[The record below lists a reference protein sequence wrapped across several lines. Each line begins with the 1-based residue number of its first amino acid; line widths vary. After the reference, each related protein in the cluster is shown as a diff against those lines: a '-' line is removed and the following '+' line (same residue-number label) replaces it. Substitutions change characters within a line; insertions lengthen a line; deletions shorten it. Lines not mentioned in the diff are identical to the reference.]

1 MLLDETTA
9 ECEYKIKTN
18 IQLKDS
24 ESEASVS
31 AKYPLNVNSY
41 ERFSRINFGDNIIVE
56 EDTNECE
63 YTVHGLSQT
72 IHGNATC
79 GLGSGVNGVFERL
92 SFSSGLTVVDNRN
105 LNWTIGTNI
114 SLKDTESESDISTAY
129 PITVTD
135 YERFSKLNFGD
146 NIIVEENSDQCE
158 YTIKGLD
165 QSLSSDGSCGESA
178 VGAHPFETLIA
189 SSGLQVSDT
198 AGLSSKIKKIMK
210 AYDCDDAQVGGDS
223 ISKITFG
230 RQLKVSADGACGIKV
245 ELDKD
250 ICPEAGA
257 TVTVV
262 KDICCSGSGLG
273 IVYQDLVFT
282 SEGLFS
288 GTANVGSC

>member
-1 MLLDETTA
+1 LTA
-9 ECEYKIKTN
+9 
-18 IQLKDS
+18 
-24 ESEASVS
+24 
-31 AKYPLNVNSY
+31 
-41 ERFSRINFGDNIIVE
+41 
-56 EDTNECE
+56 
-63 YTVHGLSQT
+63 
-72 IHGNATC
+72 
-79 GLGSGVNGVFERL
+79 
-92 SFSSGLTVVDNRN
+92 VDDGN
-105 LNWTIGTNI
+105 LNWTINTNI
-114 SLKDTESESDISTAY
+114 SLKDTEAASDINSTY
-129 PITVTD
+129 PITVTG

-146 NIIVEENSDQCE
+146 NLIVAENTDQCE

-165 QSLSSDGSCGESA
+165 QTLSSEATCGESA
-178 VGAHPFETLIA
+178 VSSHTFERLIA
-189 SSGLQVSDT
+189 SSGLHVTSE
-198 AGLSSKIKKIMK
+198 AGLTSKIKKIMK